1 MDVSHILAP
10 LNDAQRQAVTAPLAP
25 TLVLAGAGSG
35 KTRVL
40 THRVEWLVQ
49 VEGVSPHGIL
59 AVTFT
64 NKAAAEMR
72 HRIEQ
77 QLGLPSAPLWI
88 GTFHGICHR
97 LLRLH
102 WREAGLPQGFHILDG
117 EDQQRLVKKIVRGL
131 DLDDTRWVPREVAW
145 FINAQKDEGLR
156 PKHLKDAGDPTRRQM
171 IRLYE
176 AYEDACRR
184 NGVVDFAEL
193 LLRSWEVL
201 REVPGLGEHYR
212 SRFGHVL
219 VDEFQDTNTIQYQW
233 MKTLVG
239 STGVPYV
246 VGDDDQSIYRWRG
259 ARVENL
265 QQYRKDFHGV
275 QLHRLEQNYRSTGN
289 ILDAA
294 NAIIGHNSGR
304 IGKKLWTSEG
314 KGTPIRLFRAYNER
328 DEAEFVVGRI
338 REWVARGGNQR
349 DNAIL
354 YRSNAQSRVFEEYLL
369 AARIPYRVYGG
380 LRFFERQEIK
390 DALAYLRLIANRD
403 DDASFER
410 VVNLPTR
417 GIGAR
422 TLEVL
427 RAHSREHSASLWQ
440 SAARCNEELG
450 ARATASLQAF
460 LALVDALDGATR
472 GLPLH
477 EQVDHVIEA
486 SGLAGHYRK
495 EKADKGEARLE
506 NLEELV
512 SAARGFE
519 PEGDDMTPL
528 TAFLSHAVLESGEGQ
543 AQEWE
548 DCVQM
553 MTLHSA
559 KGLEFPVVFL
569 CGLEDGLFPHQ
580 RSVTDAQGLEEERRL
595 CYVGCTRA
603 MRQLYLTYAEQRR
616 MHGIDSYGA
625 PSRFIAE
632 IPAELLEEV
641 RPKVQVSRPAYVP
654 QSRAGGGYPPAR
666 PPSGGAGLSMSGKR
680 FQDDTP
686 GSLRLGQRVRHAKFG
701 DGVVLN
707 LEGQGAH
714 ARVQVNFER
723 QGVKWLMTGYAN
735 LQVV

>member
-10 LNDAQRQAVTAPLAP
+10 LNDAQRQAVSAPLLP

-72 HRIEQ
+72 HRIET

-102 WREAGLPQGFHILDG
+102 WREAGLPQGFQILDG
-117 EDQQRLVKKIVRGL
+117 EDQQRLVKKIIRGL
-131 DLDDTRWVPREVAW
+131 NLDDTRWVPREVAW

-156 PKHLKDAGDPTRRQM
+156 PKHLKDDGDPTRRQL
-171 IRLYE
+171 IKLYE

-193 LLRSWEVL
+193 LLRCYEIL
-201 REVPGLGEHYR
+201 REAPGLGEHYR
-212 SRFGHVL
+212 ARFRHVL
-219 VDEFQDTNTIQYQW
+219 VDEFQDTNTIQYNW
-233 MKTLVG
+233 MKALVG
-239 STGVPYV
+239 STSVPYV

-265 QQYRKDFHGV
+265 QQYRKDFHDV
-275 QLHRLEQNYRSTGN
+275 QLFRLEQNYRSTGN

-294 NAIIGHNSGR
+294 NAIIGNNSGR

-314 KGTPIRLFRAYNER
+314 KGAPIRLFRAYNER
-328 DEAEFVVGRI
+328 DEAEFVIGKI
-338 REWVARGGNQR
+338 REWIARGGKR
-349 DNAIL
+349 ADNAIL

-390 DALAYLRLIANRD
+390 DALAYLRLLSNRD

-427 RAHSREHSASLWQ
+427 RAHSREHVKSMWQ
-440 SAARCNEELG
+440 SAFECNEDLG
-450 ARATASLQAF
+450 TKAVSCLQAF
-460 LALVDALDGATR
+460 LTLIEKLDAETQ

-477 EQVDHVIEA
+477 EQVDHVIQA
-486 SGLAGHYRK
+486 SGLVAHYQK
-495 EKADKGEARLE
+495 DKADKGEARLE

-519 PEGDDMTPL
+519 PEDADMPPL
-528 TAFLSHAVLESGEGQ
+528 MAFLSHAVLESGEGQ
-543 AQEWE
+543 AEAWE

-580 RSVTDAQGLEEERRL
+580 RSIMDVHGLEEERRL

-603 MRQLYLTYAEQRR
+603 MRQLYVTYAEQRR
-616 MHGIDSYGA
+616 MHGVDNFGA

-632 IPAELLEEV
+632 IPLALVEEV
-641 RPKVQVSRPAYVP
+641 RPKVQVSRPVYAP
-654 QSRAGGGYPPAR
+654 QSRPSLQQAAR
-666 PPSGGAGLSMSGKR
+666 PAGSNLSMSGRR
-680 FQDDTP
+680 FQDDAPP
-686 GSLRLGQRVRHAKFG
+686 GAFKLGQRVCHAKFG
-701 DGVVLN
+701 EGVVLS
-707 LEGQGAH
+707 LEGQGAN

-723 QGVKWLMTGYAN
+723 QGTKWLMLGYAN
-735 LQVV
+735 LTTL

>member
-1 MDVSHILAP
+1 MDVSSILDP
-10 LNDAQRQAVTAPLAP
+10 LNDAQRQAVAAPLAP

-40 THRVEWLVQ
+40 THRVAWLVQ
-49 VEGVSPHGIL
+49 VEHVSPHGIL

-64 NKAAAEMR
+64 NKAAGEMR
-72 HRIEQ
+72 ARIEQ
-77 QLGLPSAPLWI
+77 QLGMPSAPLWI
-88 GTFHGICHR
+88 GTFHGIAHR
-97 LLRLH
+97 LLRMH
-102 WREAGLPQGFHILDG
+102 WREAGLPQGFSILDA
-117 EDQQRLVKKIVRGL
+117 EDQQRLVKRIVRGAGL
-131 DLDDTRWVPREVAW
+131 DEARWVPREVTW

-156 PKHLKDAGDPTRRQM
+156 PKHLKDDGDPTRRQM

-193 LLRSWEVL
+193 LLRSFELWK
-201 REVPGLGEHYR
+201 EVPPLAEHYR
-212 SRFGHVL
+212 ARFGHIL
-219 VDEFQDTNTIQYQW
+219 VDEFQDTNTIQYAW
-233 MKTLVG
+233 MKALAGAT
-239 STGVPYV
+239 SIPFV

-265 QQYRKDFHGV
+265 QQFRRDFAGV
-275 QLHRLEQNYRSTGN
+275 QVFKLEQNYRSTGN
-289 ILDAA
+289 ILAAA
-294 NAIIGHNSGR
+294 NAIIANNGGR
-304 IGKKLWTSEG
+304 IGKKLWTSGGRGE
-314 KGTPIRLFRAYNER
+314 PIRLYRGYNER
-328 DEAEFVVGRI
+328 DEAEFVVNRI
-338 REWVARGGNQR
+338 RDWIARGGNRR
-349 DNAIL
+349 DAAIL

-390 DALAYLRLIANRD
+390 DALAYLRLISNRD

-410 VVNLPTR
+410 VVNLPAR

-427 RAHSREHSASLWQ
+427 RAHAKAHARSLWA
-440 SAARCNEELG
+440 SCAAVEEELG
-450 ARATASLQAF
+450 ARATSALRAF
-460 LALVDALDGATR
+460 LALVEKLDADAR
-472 GLPLH
+472 ELPLH
-477 EQVDHVIEA
+477 EQVDLVIQA
-486 SGLAGHYRK
+486 SGLAEHYRR

-519 PEGDDMTPL
+519 PESDDMPPL
-528 TAFLSHAVLESGEGQ
+528 MAFLSHAVLESGEGQ
-543 AQEWE
+543 AEEWE

-580 RSVTDAQGLEEERRL
+580 RSIADLQGLEEERRL
-595 CYVGCTRA
+595 CYVGTTRA

-616 MHGIDSYGA
+616 MHGVDSYGA
-625 PSRFIAE
+625 PSRFIGE

-641 RPKVQVSRPAYVP
+641 RPRVQVSRPAYVP
-654 QSRAGGGYPPAR
+654 SRPAR
-666 PPSGGAGLSMSGKR
+666 GTPGIQAASRPQR
-680 FQDDTP
+680 YTDDAP
-686 GSLRLGQRVRHAKFG
+686 GSLRLGQRVRHEKFG
-701 DGVVLN
+701 DGVVLSV
-707 LEGQGAH
+707 EGQGSN
-714 ARVQVNFER
+714 ARIQVNFER
-723 QGVKWLMTGYAN
+723 QGTKWLMAGYAN

>member
-10 LNDAQRQAVTAPLAP
+10 LNDAQRQAVTAPLKP

-97 LLRLH
+97 LLRMH
-102 WREAGLPQGFHILDG
+102 WREAGLPQGFQILDG
-117 EDQQRLVKKIVRGL
+117 EDQQRLIKKVIRGL
-131 DLDDTRWVPREVAW
+131 NLDDTRWVPREVSY
-145 FINAQKDEGLR
+145 FINSRKDEGER
-156 PKHLKDAGDPTRRQM
+156 PKHLRDDGDPTRRQM
-171 IRLYE
+171 IKLYE

-193 LLRSWEVL
+193 LLRSYEL
-201 REVPGLGEHYR
+201 LKDVPGLGDHYR
-212 SRFGHVL
+212 ARFRHVL
-219 VDEFQDTNTIQYQW
+219 VDEFQDTNTIQYAW
-233 MKTLVG
+233 MRVLVG
-239 STGVPYV
+239 DASVPYV

-265 QQYRKDFHGV
+265 QQYRKDFRDV
-275 QLHRLEQNYRSTGN
+275 QLFRLEQNYRSTGN

-294 NAIIGHNSGR
+294 NAIIGNNSGR

-314 KGTPIRLFRAYNER
+314 QGAPIRLFRAWNER
-328 DEAEFVVGRI
+328 DEAEFVVNRI
-338 REWVARGGNQR
+338 REWVARGGNRR

-390 DALAYLRLIANRD
+390 DALAYLRLMANRE

-427 RAHSREHSASLWQ
+427 RAHSRAHSKSIWQ
-440 SAARCNEELG
+440 SAFECNDELG
-450 ARATASLQAF
+450 TKASACLQAF
-460 LALVDALDGATR
+460 LRLIEQLDAQTQ

-477 EQVDHVIEA
+477 EQVDHVIQA
-486 SGLAGHYRK
+486 SGLAGHYQK

-519 PEGDDMTPL
+519 PENDDMTPL
-528 TAFLSHAVLESGEGQ
+528 MAFLSHAVLESGEGQ
-543 AQEWE
+543 AEAWE

-559 KGLEFPVVFL
+559 KGLEFPVVYL

-580 RSVTDAQGLEEERRL
+580 RSVTDTQGLEEERRL

-616 MHGIDSYGA
+616 MHGVDSYGA

-632 IPAELLEEV
+632 IPVELVEEV

-654 QSRAGGGYPPAR
+654 HAR
-666 PPSGGAGLSMSGKR
+666 PGAGAGYATTRSAGVSMSGRR

-686 GSLRLGQRVRHAKFG
+686 GALRLGQRVRHAKFG

-707 LEGQGAH
+707 LEGQGAN

-723 QGVKWLMTGYAN
+723 QGTKWLMMGYAN